1 MAISQVSR
9 GVFLVSPE
17 PSKRWEDTAAGQYAR
32 IFTKAR
38 QEQWELAQKQAGL
51 EYKTA
56 AEEFTEGMKFYRDQA
71 KAINDRIKANDALNA
86 RVRENALKAGDAVK
100 IAALKAGVEMGKT
113 EAGLQAK
120 AKEQVPVA
128 QGGASSGTSTSTGTG
143 GGFGGAGGIG
153 AINDLSPAT
162 STQTAIQTWS
172 GTLGSG
178 VSGAARLGNLSEQL
192 GPTGTIK
199 AVDPQDRRNAIG
211 QEADRLAKTLEG
223 QALARG
229 DAPDKARADARAAA
243 KAIVTSKNPALGGDL
258 DSYWGAYD
266 ASPLGG
272 GAGGGTRTSES
283 SRESVNYGSRLESK
297 YPGLSTKFPLLS
309 PAEQES
315 ILMQLEPEDRAGLV
329 QQLEERGTA
338 LKSELAALEKPTLSV
353 PDFITR
359 SREIA
364 AGRFGPTQPSPAY
377 QQRNVMQSILAL
389 SPEDRQAVIEHYR
402 ASLPKTSAPVAAPPV
417 AAAAPTPTAGMTPMQ
432 KQQADVAAARGA
444 GILAPNPEL
453 DALLNTPV
461 PSADGLRRPVVEPSL
476 ASRFFAERQAAGF
489 GEQYP
494 ADIGSLALKMGRP
507 AEVYAPEPLGE
518 KPEGAIP
525 PGIAFGRPRAQ
536 EFGLLGMDEATAR
549 MLSRTD
555 SPALAAA
562 QLPPPL
568 GTELRA
574 PSTQSFMPPRPVMQM
589 PVIEA
594 AAVPSLPL
602 RGAPP
607 PPSIG
612 EYTPGA
618 VPPPV
623 PVAGPSAAGAAPTA
637 PMQGTPG
644 FRTPLQGQSPES
656 ITAGTNIAIRK
667 AQTAEADAKRKA
679 DEAAAGKAGILGVTP
694 SKSYYVERVT
704 AAMAL
709 KDQPD
714 KLKRLTASGP
724 GRVGYQIYTA
734 NKAKGIPFTTT
745 YEEIVNTFAD
755 DKDAMKKAHDVA
767 MASAFA
773 AHDAVNPKE

>member
-56 AEEFTEGMKFYRDQA
+56 ADQYEKEMQAYRDRVKQLNDQA
-71 KAINDRIKANDALNA
+71 KANA
-86 RVRENALKAGDAVK
+86 ASLAKVQEGALKADDAAKLAAVK
-100 IAALKAGVEMGKT
+100 VGVEMGKT

-120 AKEQVPVA
+120 AKEQVAVA
-128 QGGASSGTSTSTGTG
+128 QGGTSSGTSTSTSTSTGT
-143 GGFGGAGGIG
+143 GFGGG
-153 AINDLSPAT
+153 
-162 STQTAIQTWS
+162 
-172 GTLGSG
+172 G
-178 VSGAARLGNLSEQL
+178 VSGRAVSEDDGQIQAAKNKAGVAPVDLANEVDTRVGVGRLSQ
-192 GPTGTIK
+192 T
-199 AVDPQDRRNAIG
+199 DP
-211 QEADRLAKTLEG
+211 
-223 QALARG
+223 
-229 DAPDKARADARAAA
+229 ARADRTRYGTVRESVEAYKSELINQGTDAATAESHAEQVVLDELRSGGRADFAE
-243 KAIVTSKNPALGGDL
+243 
-258 DSYWGAYD
+258 AYGRHKGKLAD
-266 ASPLGG
+266 VGG

-329 QQLEERGTA
+329 QQLQDRATA
-338 LKSELAALEKPTLSV
+338 LQEQISGEARPTLSV
-353 PDFITR
+353 PDYITR

-364 AGRFGPTQPSPAY
+364 AGRFGPTMPYPAY
-377 QQRNVMQSILAL
+377 EQRNVLQGILAL
-389 SPEDRQAVIEHYR
+389 KPEERQQLIDQYR
-402 ASLPKTSAPVAAPPV
+402 ASLPKTPAPVAAPPV
-417 AAAAPTPTAGMTPMQ
+417 AAVAAEVPTAGMTPMQ

-461 PSADGLRRPVVEPSL
+461 PDASGLRRPVVEPSL

-494 ADIGSLALKMGRP
+494 ADIGSLALKIGRP

-536 EFGLLGMDEATAR
+536 EFGLLGMDESTAR
-549 MLSRTD
+549 MLANRD

-594 AAVPSLPL
+594 AAVPTLPL

-612 EYTPGA
+612 EYTAGA

-679 DEAAAGKAGILGVTP
+679 DEAAAGKAGILGATP
-694 SKSYYVERVT
+694 SKSYYAERVT
-704 AAMAL
+704 AAMSL

-767 MASAFA
+767 FASAFA